1 MKKGIL
7 RRLSAAGL
15 AVVTLLG
22 MSMATMAEDKTGAPN
37 QGAVETT
44 AAGMGTLV
52 STGNETGTITVN
64 GMAEGDVATLY
75 KIVNI
80 TYNPATNSKD
90 YAWANGVQAAVQSA
104 WTTDTTTQLTPANF
118 KAKFESDTD
127 FQSKAY
133 QKILV
138 AINSNNETEK
148 AGEAFGTSKT
158 KGESGN
164 VEFKE
169 VPFGQYIV
177 KITGTNVYSPIT
189 ATLDPEVGDKDKG
202 DGNGNAENPD
212 NYYIHNVVIDAKR
225 ATPSITKEI
234 EDGDNTVAVND
245 DVDYKITVTAPTF
258 DPEAK
263 NFTFNVEDRMDDGII
278 GANDLKITYGTN
290 TQLEA
295 GTNTQLEAGTD
306 ISTADGAD
314 YKITYYKENTLK
326 TPIEI
331 EGKTEET
338 IRAAI
343 KEARGFKIE
352 FNMHKAAV
360 NGQKLTVKYNSKV
373 TAEIVGKTGV
383 ENKATLIW
391 PKNVWAVKG
400 NSDQPDNPNDTN
412 YNKVPSSVDVY
423 SFGLDLTKV
432 EKGTENAAN
441 PTKLKGAEFKLY
453 KKGVEK
459 AISVVETAKGIYRV
473 ATDKDADDSK
483 TTVLV
488 VSDDPT
494 NLGGLKVSGLDVGE
508 YELEETKAPTGYSL
522 PTDRFPL
529 NIQAETTGNA
539 GNTTLTGKVV
549 ESTDAYLHS
558 KIANSKGFTLPK
570 TGDAA
575 MFIMSIVGAGLVVFG
590 VAFFALSRGKSR
602 KQSRR

>member
-118 KAKFESDTD
+118 KDKFNKDTK
-127 FQSKAY
+127 FQSKVY

-138 AINSNNETEK
+138 AINEGS
-148 AGEAFGTSKT
+148 AGEAFKT
-158 KGESGN
+158 PQTAGESGN
-164 VEFKE
+164 VEFKD

-189 ATLDPEVGDKDKG
+189 ATLDPEAGVESKS

-234 EDGDNTVAVND
+234 TSGKDTVAVND
-245 DVDYKITVTAPTF
+245 NVDYKITVTAPTF

-263 NFTFNVEDRMDDGII
+263 DFTFNVKDSMAAGII
-278 GANDLKITYGTN
+278 GANNLVITSGTN
-290 TQLEA
+290 TQL
-295 GTNTQLEAGTD
+295 TAGTD
-306 ISTADGAD
+306 ISAADKAD
-314 YKITYYKENTLK
+314 YRITYYSKNTL
-326 TPIEI
+326 ES
-331 EGKTEET
+331 GSET
-338 IRAAI
+338 TATAN
-343 KEARGFKIE
+343 ARGFIIE

-360 NGQKLTVKYNSKV
+360 NGQKLTIKYTSKV
-373 TAEIVGKTGV
+373 EKITIGKEIK
-383 ENKATLIW
+383 NKATLIW
-391 PKNVWAVKG
+391 PKNIWTTDSNNNRNTEETNVPVK
-400 NSDQPDNPNDTN
+400 
-412 YNKVPSSVDVY
+412 
-423 SFGLDLTKV
+423 SFGLKVQKVDSTDTTK
-432 EKGTENAAN
+432 G
-441 PTKLKGAEFKLY
+441 LKGAEFKLY
-453 KKGVEK
+453 KSEDDAKKNRNPIELVQLTNDAGVI
-459 AISVVETAKGIYRV
+459 AGSYRV
-473 ATDKDADDSK
+473 ANTVGEGSTDAKVDTITTTDDGHF
-483 TTVLV
+483 TI
-488 VSDDPT
+488 D
-494 NLGGLKVSGLDVGE
+494 GLDATTYYVK
-508 YELEETKAPTGYSL
+508 ETKAPTGYVLKNEPVAVTVGTENVYTSSQI
-522 PTDRFPL
+522 T
-529 NIQAETTGNA
+529 
-539 GNTTLTGKVV
+539 NT
-549 ESTDAYLHS
+549 
-558 KIANSKGFTLPK
+558 KGFTLPQ

>member
-75 KIVNI
+75 KIVDI

-118 KAKFESDTD
+118 KDKFEKDAD
-127 FQSKAY
+127 FQSKAF

-138 AINSNNETEK
+138 AINKGGT
-148 AGEAFGTSKT
+148 GEVCGGPIEADKNGSAQFK
-158 KGESGN
+158 N
-164 VEFKE
+164 V
-169 VPFGQYIV
+169 PLGQYIV
-177 KITGTNVYSPIT
+177 KITGTNVYAPIT
-189 ATLDPEVGDKDKG
+189 ATLDPEAGVTERV
-202 DGNGNAENPD
+202 DGNGNPENTD

-234 EDGDNTVAVND
+234 TDPTDKTVAVND
-245 DVDYKITVTAPTF
+245 NVDYKITVTAPTF
-258 DPEAK
+258 DSEAK
-263 NFTFNVEDRMDDGII
+263 NFTFNVKDSMAAGII
-278 GANDLKITYGTN
+278 GANNLVITSGTN
-290 TQLEA
+290 TDKPL
-295 GTNTQLEAGTD
+295 TAGTD
-306 ISTADGAD
+306 IDKANGED

-326 TPIEI
+326 TPIEW
-331 EGKTEET
+331 KTEQEKEN
-338 IRAAI
+338 AI
-343 KEARGFKIE
+343 KEARGFIIE

-360 NGQKLTVKYNSKV
+360 NGQKLTITYTSKV
-373 TAEIVGKTGV
+373 EKITIGTEVKNT
-383 ENKATLIW
+383 ATLIW
-391 PKNVWAVKG
+391 PKNIWTIDSDDNRNTKDKDVPVK
-400 NSDQPDNPNDTN
+400 
-412 YNKVPSSVDVY
+412 
-423 SFGLDLTKV
+423 SFGLKV
-432 EKGTENAAN
+432 QKVDSENQD
-441 PTKLKGAEFKLY
+441 TGLKGAEFKLY
-453 KKGVEK
+453 KSEDDAKKNEHAIALVGANGV
-459 AISVVETAKGIYRV
+459 YRV
-473 ATDKDADDSK
+473 ANEVGEGSADTKVDTITTTDDGHFTID
-483 TTVLV
+483 
-488 VSDDPT
+488 
-494 NLGGLKVSGLDVGE
+494 GLDATTYYVK
-508 YELEETKAPTGYSL
+508 ETKAPTGYVL
-522 PTDRFPL
+522 KNEPVAVTVGTE
-529 NIQAETTGNA
+529 NIYTSSQIT
-539 GNTTLTGKVV
+539 NT
-549 ESTDAYLHS
+549 
-558 KIANSKGFTLPK
+558 KGFTLPK

>member
-148 AGEAFGTSKT
+148 AGEAFGTSQT
-158 KGESGN
+158 KDESES
-164 VEFKE
+164 VVFED

-189 ATLDPEVGDKDKG
+189 ATLDPEAGVERKS

-234 EDGDNTVAVND
+234 TSGKDTVAVND
-245 DVDYKITVTAPTF
+245 NVDYKITVTAPTF
-258 DPEAK
+258 DSEAK
-263 NFTFNVEDRMDDGII
+263 DFTFNVNDSMEAGII
-278 GANDLKITYGTN
+278 GANNLVITNGTN
-290 TQLEA
+290 TNKPL
-295 GTNTQLEAGTD
+295 TAGTD
-306 ISTADGAD
+306 ISAADKAD
-314 YKITYYKENTLK
+314 YRITYYSKDTLESGSETTATEN
-326 TPIEI
+326 
-331 EGKTEET
+331 
-338 IRAAI
+338 
-343 KEARGFKIE
+343 ARGFKIE

-360 NGQKLTVKYNSKV
+360 NGQKLTIKYTSKV
-373 TAEIVGKTGV
+373 EKITIGKEIK
-383 ENKATLIW
+383 NKATLIW
-391 PKNVWAVKG
+391 PKNIWTT
-400 NSDQPDNPNDTN
+400 DTN
-412 YNKVPSSVDVY
+412 NNRNTEETNVPVK
-423 SFGLDLTKV
+423 SFGLKVQKVDSTDTTK
-432 EKGTENAAN
+432 G
-441 PTKLKGAEFKLY
+441 LKGAEFKLY
-453 KKGVEK
+453 KTAGDAEGNQNPIELVQLTNKDG
-459 AISVVETAKGIYRV
+459 AIAGAYRV
-473 ATDKDADDSK
+473 ANTVGEGSADTKVNTITTTDDGHFTID
-483 TTVLV
+483 
-488 VSDDPT
+488 
-494 NLGGLKVSGLDVGE
+494 GLDATTYYVK
-508 YELEETKAPTGYSL
+508 ETKAPTGYVL
-522 PTDRFPL
+522 KNEPVAVTVGTE
-529 NIQAETTGNA
+529 NIYTSSQIT
-539 GNTTLTGKVV
+539 NT
-549 ESTDAYLHS
+549 
-558 KIANSKGFTLPK
+558 KGFTLPK

>member
-44 AAGMGTLV
+44 AVGTGKLV
-52 STGNETGTITVN
+52 SEGTETGTITVN

-104 WTTDTTTQLTPANF
+104 WKKDETTQLTPANF
-118 KAKFESDTD
+118 KAKFDDDTT
-127 FQSKAY
+127 FQSKVY

-138 AINSNNETEK
+138 AINEGS
-148 AGEAFGTSKT
+148 AGEAFKT
-158 KGESGN
+158 PQTAGESGN
-164 VEFKE
+164 VEFKD

-189 ATLDPEVGDKDKG
+189 ATLDPEAGVESKS

-234 EDGDNTVAVND
+234 TSGKDTVAVND
-245 DVDYKITVTAPTF
+245 NVDYKITVTAPTF

-263 NFTFNVEDRMDDGII
+263 DFTFNVKDSMAAGII
-278 GANDLKITYGTN
+278 GANNLVITSGTN
-290 TQLEA
+290 TQL
-295 GTNTQLEAGTD
+295 TAGTD
-306 ISTADGAD
+306 ISAADKAD
-314 YKITYYKENTLK
+314 YRITYYSKNTL
-326 TPIEI
+326 ES
-331 EGKTEET
+331 GSET
-338 IRAAI
+338 TATAN
-343 KEARGFKIE
+343 ARGFIIE

-360 NGQKLTVKYNSKV
+360 NGQKLTIKYTSKV
-373 TAEIVGKTGV
+373 EKITIGKEIK
-383 ENKATLIW
+383 NKATLIW
-391 PKNVWAVKG
+391 PKNIWTT
-400 NSDQPDNPNDTN
+400 DTN
-412 YNKVPSSVDVY
+412 NNRNTEETNVPVK
-423 SFGLDLTKV
+423 SFGLEVQKVDSTDTTK
-432 EKGTENAAN
+432 G
-441 PTKLKGAEFKLY
+441 LKGAEFKLY
-453 KKGVEK
+453 KSAEDAENNDHAIALVGANGV
-459 AISVVETAKGIYRV
+459 YRV
-473 ATDKDADDSK
+473 ANEVGTGSTDTKVDTI
-483 TTVLV
+483 TT
-488 VSDDPT
+488 T
-494 NLGGLKVSGLDVGE
+494 NDGHFTIDGLDATTYYVK
-508 YELEETKAPTGYSL
+508 ETKAPTGYVLKNEPVAVTVGTENVYTSSQI
-522 PTDRFPL
+522 T
-529 NIQAETTGNA
+529 
-539 GNTTLTGKVV
+539 NT
-549 ESTDAYLHS
+549 
-558 KIANSKGFTLPK
+558 KGFTLPQ

>member
-44 AAGMGTLV
+44 AEGMGTLV
-52 STGNETGTITVN
+52 SNGTETGTITVN

-104 WTTDTTTQLTPANF
+104 WTKDETTQLTPANF
-118 KAKFESDTD
+118 KAKFDDDTT
-127 FQSKAY
+127 FQSKVY

-138 AINSNNETEK
+138 AINEGK
-148 AGEAFGTSKT
+148 AGEVCGDSIAAT
-158 KGESGN
+158 KNGSVQFEG
-164 VEFKE
+164 VHL
-169 VPFGQYIV
+169 GQYIV
-177 KITGTNVYSPIT
+177 KITGTNVYAPIT
-189 ATLDPEVGDKDKG
+189 ATLDPETGVESKS

-234 EDGDNTVAVND
+234 TDPDTTVAVND
-245 DVDYKITVTAPTF
+245 DVNYKITVTAPTF

-263 NFTFNVEDRMDDGII
+263 NFTFNVKDSMAAGII
-278 GANDLKITYGTN
+278 GANNLVITSGTN
-290 TQLEA
+290 TDKPL
-295 GTNTQLEAGTD
+295 TAGTD
-306 ISTADGAD
+306 IDKADGAD

-326 TPIEI
+326 TPIEW
-331 EGKTEET
+331 KTEQEKEN
-338 IRAAI
+338 AI
-343 KEARGFKIE
+343 KEARGFIIE

-360 NGQKLTVKYNSKV
+360 NGQKLTITYTSKV
-373 TAEIVGKTGV
+373 EKITIGTEVKNT
-383 ENKATLIW
+383 ATLIW
-391 PKNVWAVKG
+391 PKNIWTIDSDDNRNTKDKDVPVK
-400 NSDQPDNPNDTN
+400 
-412 YNKVPSSVDVY
+412 
-423 SFGLDLTKV
+423 SFGLKVQKVDSEDTTK
-432 EKGTENAAN
+432 G
-441 PTKLKGAEFKLY
+441 LKGAEFKLY
-453 KKGVEK
+453 KTEGDAKNNDHAIALVGANGV
-459 AISVVETAKGIYRV
+459 YRV
-473 ATDKDADDSK
+473 ANEVGEGSADTK
-483 TTVLV
+483 VTTITT
-488 VSDDPT
+488 T
-494 NLGGLKVSGLDVGE
+494 NDGHFTIDGLDATKYYVK
-508 YELEETKAPTGYSL
+508 ETKAPTGYVL
-522 PTDRFPL
+522 KNEPVAVT
-529 NIQAETTGNA
+529 I
-539 GNTTLTGKVV
+539 GKVNTYT
-549 ESTDAYLHS
+549 SD
-558 KIANSKGFTLPK
+558 KITNTKGFTLPQ

>member
-138 AINSNNETEK
+138 AINAGS
-148 AGEAFGTSKT
+148 AGEVFGDSQTPGK
-158 KGESGN
+158 SGN
-164 VEFKE
+164 VVFAD

-189 ATLDPEVGDKDKG
+189 ATLDPEAGDTNKG

-212 NYYIHNVVIDAKR
+212 KYYIHNVVIDAKR

-234 EDGDNTVAVND
+234 TDEDTTVAVND
-245 DVDYKITVTAPTF
+245 VVNYKITVTAPIF
-258 DPEAK
+258 DSEAK

-278 GANDLKITYGTN
+278 GANDLKITNGTN
-290 TQLEA
+290 TLLEK
-295 GTNTQLEAGTD
+295 GK
-306 ISTADGAD
+306 D
-314 YKITYYKENTLK
+314 YTITYYGNYDKNTLK
-326 TPIEI
+326 LENEVTNSEN
-331 EGKTEET
+331 
-338 IRAAI
+338 
-343 KEARGFKIE
+343 ARGFKIE

-360 NGQKLTVKYNSKV
+360 NGQKLMIKYRSKV
-373 TAEIVGKTGV
+373 EKINIRTEVK
-383 ENKATLIW
+383 NKATLIW
-391 PKNVWAVKG
+391 PKNIWTTDTDNNLNTEDKDVSVK
-400 NSDQPDNPNDTN
+400 
-412 YNKVPSSVDVY
+412 
-423 SFGLDLTKV
+423 SFGLAVQKV
-432 EKGTENAAN
+432 DSEDKNKG
-441 PTKLKGAEFKLY
+441 LKGAEFKLY
-453 KKGVEK
+453 KTAEDAEGNRNPIELVQLTNNAGVI
-459 AISVVETAKGIYRV
+459 AGAYRV
-473 ATDKDADDSK
+473 ANTVGEGSTDAKVDMITTTDDGHF
-483 TTVLV
+483 TI
-488 VSDDPT
+488 D
-494 NLGGLKVSGLDVGE
+494 GLDATTYYVK
-508 YELEETKAPTGYSL
+508 ETKAPTGYVLKNEPVAVTIGSVNTY
-522 PTDRFPL
+522 TDD
-529 NIQAETTGNA
+529 IKIT
-539 GNTTLTGKVV
+539 NT
-549 ESTDAYLHS
+549 
-558 KIANSKGFTLPK
+558 KGFTLPQ